1 MIPFADMITEL
12 VLHFIK
18 MRAAGRFHVP
28 LILLDSFR
36 WLVLT
41 PGWSSASADILHR

>member
-1 MIPFADMITEL
+1 MLQTLWRCKGKNI
-12 VLHFIK
+12 
-18 MRAAGRFHVP
+18 P